1 MALAPASGP
10 SSPGLF
16 GLGMLGLNPYA
27 LVRRCGEDFPSLLN
41 QTNFVLL
48 NRRFPFRAFRVSEL
62 PSDSGCQE
70 QSFATAGLASYFVS
84 ATSLTVQLAS

>member
-1 MALAPASGP
+1 M
-10 SSPGLF
+10 
-16 GLGMLGLNPYA
+16 
-27 LVRRCGEDFPSLLN
+27 RTSLLN

-70 QSFATAGLASYFVS
+70 QSFAGLASYFVS
-84 ATSLTVQLAS
+84 ATSLTAGFLKPTCQAFSRDQDDYPCQLNR

>member
-1 MALAPASGP
+1 
-10 SSPGLF
+10 
-16 GLGMLGLNPYA
+16 
-27 LVRRCGEDFPSLLN
+27 
-41 QTNFVLL
+41 L

-70 QSFATAGLASYFVS
+70 QSFAGLASYFVS